1 MVIWPDGVNKN
12 AYGLDIASGD
22 NVIRTELDS
31 GKIKTY
37 RRNSEAKKT
46 FSFNLYLDDRGDNSE
61 FKKFDVWFRN
71 SLKDGALS
79 FVFPDLMGSGND
91 KHYLVTDEYSA
102 VGQRYKEV
110 SLTVVE
116 V

>member
-1 MVIWPDGVNKN
+1 MVIWPDGVNKD

-71 SLKDGALS
+71 SL
-79 FVFPDLMGSGND
+79 ND